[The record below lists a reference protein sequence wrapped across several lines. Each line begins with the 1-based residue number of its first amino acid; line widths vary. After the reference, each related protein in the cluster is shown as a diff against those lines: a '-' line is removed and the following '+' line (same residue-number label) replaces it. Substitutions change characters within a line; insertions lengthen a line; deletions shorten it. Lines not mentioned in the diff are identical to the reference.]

1 MDLSSQAAG
10 IGALADDTRRALYEY
25 VCGRPEPVSREQA
38 ATALGF
44 AQHNATFHLDRLV
57 AEGLLEAGYRRLNG
71 RAGPGAGRPSK
82 LYRRSER
89 EFAVSLPPRRYD
101 LVGNILATAVTR
113 AEGGEPLSEA
123 VSASAYA
130 QGLAV
135 SQAAAGAASTA
146 ASPPSA
152 PSGSLDALATVLTGQ
167 GFEASVDDGTVV
179 LANCPFHAL
188 AQRHTALVCGLNRA
202 YVQGMADGLG
212 SGDIEACLEPEPGS
226 CCVRARE
233 RL

>member
-38 ATALGF
+38 ATALGV

-57 AEGLLEAGYRRLNG
+57 AEGLLEVGYRRLNG

-82 LYRRSER
+82 LYRRAER

-101 LVGNILATAVTR
+101 LVGDILATAVTR
-113 AEGGEPLSEA
+113 AEDGEPLPEA
-123 VSASAYA
+123 LAESAHA

-135 SQAAAGAASTA
+135 TQTA
-146 ASPPSA
+146 MGTQ
-152 PSGSLDALATVLTGQ
+152 PSGSRPSLESLAMVLSQQ
-167 GFEASVDDGTVV
+167 GFEATVDDDTVV
-179 LANCPFHAL
+179 LANCLFHAL
-188 AQRHTALVCGLNRA
+188 AQRHTALVCGLNQA

-212 SGDIEACLEPEPGS
+212 GSDIEACLEPEPGN
-226 CCVRARE
+226 CCVKARE
-233 RL
+233 RR